1 MTKKSESHEVEV
13 MAPEHELEV
22 VNSAGTAPQFTVVK
36 AVTRPVLKFGAAP
49 EYILIESAMYQGEPM
64 EKSKIKELPILMD
77 VVDLKTGEAMLMIC
91 PTVFRQE
98 LSKAYPDH
106 TYVGKTFQVRKIK
119 TEDKDYSL
127 WGITE
132 IALK

>member
-13 MAPEHELEV
+13 IAPEHELEV
-22 VNSAGTAPQFTVVK
+22 VNSAGTVPQFTVVK
-36 AVTRPVLKFGAAP
+36 AVTRPVLKFAVAP
-49 EYILIESAMYQGEPM
+49 EYILIESAMRQGEAM

-98 LSKAYPDH
+98 LTKGYPDNS
-106 TYVGKTFQVRKIK
+106 YVGKTFQVRKIK
-119 TEDKDYSL
+119 TEDKNYSL
-127 WGITE
+127 WGVTE

>member
-1 MTKKSESHEVEV
+1 
-13 MAPEHELEV
+13 
-22 VNSAGTAPQFTVVK
+22 
-36 AVTRPVLKFGAAP
+36 
-49 EYILIESAMYQGEPM
+49 LIESAMRQGEAM

-106 TYVGKTFQVRKIK
+106 IYVGKAFQVRKIK
-119 TEDKDYSL
+119 TEDKAYSL